1 MTKYHLMYY
10 MWKYL
15 ESHNIHQDIINRAKA
30 DNWQFTESIQP
41 GQVSVADALL
51 ESYEA
56 YKKVKKR

>member
-1 MTKYHLMYY
+1 